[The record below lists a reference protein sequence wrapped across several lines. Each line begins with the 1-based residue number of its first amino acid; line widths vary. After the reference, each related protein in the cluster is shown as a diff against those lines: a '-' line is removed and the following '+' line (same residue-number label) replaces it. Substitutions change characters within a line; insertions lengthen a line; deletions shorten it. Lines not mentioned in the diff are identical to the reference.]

1 MVSEELKAMLRR
13 WLADERANELPIC
26 TYTSKF
32 EANWLWITAEL
43 EKLFEAD
50 GLNSYLP
57 FNNGGTELAIERQT
71 KAIKLNERRMAWVKK
86 TLDNS

>member
-1 MVSEELKAMLRR
+1 MASEELKAMLRR
-13 WLADERANELPIC
+13 WLADERADERPIC
-26 TYTSKF
+26 TYVSSF
-32 EANWLWITAEL
+32 EETRYKLLGEL

-57 FNNGGTELAIERQT
+57 FNKGGTDLAIERQT